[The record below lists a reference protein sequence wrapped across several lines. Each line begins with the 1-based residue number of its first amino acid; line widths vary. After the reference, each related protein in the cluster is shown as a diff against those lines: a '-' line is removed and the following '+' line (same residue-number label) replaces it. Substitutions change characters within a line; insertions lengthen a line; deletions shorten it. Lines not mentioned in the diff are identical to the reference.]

1 MWDNV
6 RESGTMWGNVEQ
18 CVGMWERSLGRG
30 RDTYRYTDEFFQ
42 MYRKVWELINIQDT
56 LGNIFIGIHN
66 KSGIIQLLYKYCP
79 RPWDWSARLKQIVL
93 EIIKVGTFIWDEFVT
108 VTY

>member
-1 MWDNV
+1 MGQCEEMWNNV
-6 RESGTMWGNVEQ
+6 WECGKDHSVE
-18 CVGMWERSLGRG
+18 VEIPI
-30 RDTYRYTDEFFQ
+30 YTDDFFQ

-79 RPWDWSARLKQIVL
+79 RP
-93 EIIKVGTFIWDEFVT
+93 
-108 VTY
+108 